1 MKHPRLVPTAGLAAV
16 ALTFTACGGDDGG
29 DDDVVSIDFYYPIAV
44 GGPLESVMDGY
55 IEQFNEEHDE
65 YEVTPVYSGDYE
77 QTLAS
82 VQSAAQA
89 GNAPAATVLLSTDL
103 RTLEDQD
110 IITPIGEIVEDDEW
124 FDSFDEAFMANSTLE
139 DGTVGAV
146 PFQRSTLVLY
156 WNKELFEGA
165 GLDPEAPPEN
175 WDEMKDYGHQVMDD
189 GDADWGVMIPSSG
202 TAIWQ
207 FEAAA
212 IQMGL
217 QLDSEDGTETYL
229 DDPLAVEALENW
241 VSLQEEGLEPEGIVD
256 WGTVPEEFTSGTV
269 GMVWTTTGQ
278 LTNIRNSADFDFGVA
293 PLPALEQPGSP
304 TGGGNLYVTSGLPDE
319 EEEAAVE
326 LIRYL
331 SSPEIQADWTV
342 ESGYIAP
349 LQEAWETEPLASYA
363 EEFPE
368 AQVAREQLPDAERE
382 FSTYHRQEVGQFASS
397 AVQSA
402 LTGDGEPQEL
412 LEEAQ
417 QQADSVL
424 EEYR

>member
-1 MKHPRLVPTAGLAAV
+1 MKHSRLSLTASFAAI
-16 ALTFTACGGDDGG
+16 ALTLTACGGDNG

-44 GGPLESVMDGY
+44 GGPLESAMDGY
-55 IEQFNEEHDE
+55 IEQFNEEHEE

-103 RTLEDQD
+103 RTLNEQD
-110 IITPIGEIVEDDEW
+110 IITPIGEIVDDEDW
-124 FDSFDEAFMANSTLE
+124 FNSFDEPFMANSVLE
-139 DGTVGAV
+139 DGTVGAI

-156 WNKELFEGA
+156 WNKELFEAA
-165 GLDPEAPPEN
+165 GLDPETPPET
-175 WDEMKDYGHQVMDD
+175 WDEMKDYGHQVMDS
-189 GDADWGVMIPSSG
+189 GADWGVMIPSSG

-207 FEAAA
+207 FEAVA

-229 DDPLAVEALENW
+229 DDPRAVEALENW
-241 VSLQEEGLEPEGIVD
+241 VSLQDEGLEPQGIVD
-256 WGTVPEEFTSGTV
+256 WGTVPDEFTSGTV

-278 LTNIRNSADFDFGVA
+278 LTNISNSADFDFGVA

-304 TGGGNLYVTSGLPDE
+304 TGGGNLYVTSGLPE
-319 EEEAAVE
+319 EEQEAAVE
-326 LIRYL
+326 LIRFL

-349 LQEAWETEPLASYA
+349 LQEAWETEPLASYV
-363 EEFPE
+363 EDFPE
-368 AQVAREQLPDAERE
+368 AAVARDQLPDAERE

-402 LTGDGEPQEL
+402 LTGEGEPQEL
-412 LEEAQ
+412 LERAQ
-417 QQADSVL
+417 QQADDAL
-424 EEYR
+424 DEYR